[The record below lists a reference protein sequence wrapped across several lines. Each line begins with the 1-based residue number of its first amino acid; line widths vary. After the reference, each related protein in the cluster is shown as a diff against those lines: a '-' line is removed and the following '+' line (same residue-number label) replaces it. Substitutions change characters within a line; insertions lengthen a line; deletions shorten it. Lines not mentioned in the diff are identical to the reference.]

1 MVSSIF
7 SANHIDNHPV
17 NWFIFSVSA
26 ILRSLSIQMIVDR
39 VYVGI
44 KSPMSGIN
52 SSIFM
57 TVETL
62 LLVILKRRLVS
73 STSNISQA
81 IGISKIGAAI
91 V

>member
-1 MVSSIF
+1 
-7 SANHIDNHPV
+7 
-17 NWFIFSVSA
+17 
-26 ILRSLSIQMIVDR
+26 MIVDR

-91 V
+91 